1 MRARSLACL
10 AGAAFL
16 AVACSNDGGDG
27 DAGEQAA
34 AAPAASEAR
43 ATLTG
48 SVGYRQRIAL
58 PPGAV
63 VKVRLED
70 ISLADVKATVLDE
83 QVIETT
89 GQVPIPFEL
98 TYDPATV
105 DPRHRYAVRAQ
116 IWVEDELWFSTTRV
130 NPALNDAGKGPFDL
144 MLDMVRQ

>member
-1 MRARSLACL
+1 MQARTLAGL

-16 AVACSNDGGDG
+16 AMACSNDGGDG
-27 DAGEQAA
+27 AAADGAA
-34 AAPAASEAR
+34 AAPTASEAR

-70 ISLADVKATVLDE
+70 ISLADAKARVLDE
-83 QVIETT
+83 QIIEAS

-98 TYDPATV
+98 AYDPAAI

-130 NPALNDAGKGPFDL
+130 NPALNEAGTGPFDL

>member
-1 MRARSLACL
+1 M
-10 AGAAFL
+10 
-16 AVACSNDGGDG
+16 
-27 DAGEQAA
+27 
-34 AAPAASEAR
+34 
-43 ATLTG
+43 
-48 SVGYRQRIAL
+48 GYRQRIAL

-98 TYDPATV
+98 TYDPAAV
-105 DPRHRYAVRAQ
+105 DPRRRYAVRAQ